1 MKDDFSA
8 SVSAWL
14 RDMEMEETQLLF
26 GSRIWLGCEGD
37 HGTEVGKAASE
48 VFKSLGAVVACS
60 CDCMD
65 PFEEDAAKERLHASE
80 TVVMFASTIDMAAR
94 SLEFCHEV
102 GPASS
107 SLTERLFVTIP
118 QKHETGF
125 IKRRIERHGAKVFV
139 YDAPDVSNGKICAHM
154 VSRAYSLRKQA
165 ERVTREMEESFSP
178 TLGIVVA
185 LEVEFRAAQAI
196 LKDPGRPIRKRDA
209 NGFREYLPGYI
220 DAYGGGRHKVVLIM
234 VGMGNNKA
242 TAQAMRLLQDF
253 KSVQELIM
261 VGIAGGVPGLKAG
274 QKDVRLGDV
283 VVTDETG
290 IAQSDMGKV
299 TDAGFQHR
307 PPPRAASQAWSTL
320 SKGLL
325 AAQAPLQDYWGYVD
339 EICAATDCER
349 PKKDV
354 LRDGVGDEAAVATRR
369 ITDKRRAKGRPFA
382 HNGRIGSGNAV
393 IKSAEERERL
403 RDELDIIAIEMEGSG
418 IAEAAWQSER
428 GYIVVRGICD
438 YANGGKEKSWQPY
451 ASAVAAAFVRHMVE
465 SMPLNGDTTE
475 TR

>member
-1 MKDDFSA
+1 
-8 SVSAWL
+8 
-14 RDMEMEETQLLF
+14 
-26 GSRIWLGCEGD
+26 
-37 HGTEVGKAASE
+37 
-48 VFKSLGAVVACS
+48 
-60 CDCMD
+60 
-65 PFEEDAAKERLHASE
+65 
-80 TVVMFASTIDMAAR
+80 MFASTIDMAAR

-185 LEVEFRAAQAI
+185 LEVEYRAAQAI

-283 VVTDETG
+283 VVTDETFRTQHLTSVFDQLVELCERNRDIG
-290 IAQSDMGKV
+290 FG
-299 TDAGFQHR
+299 DAFSPAPKGLGLR
-307 PPPRAASQAWSTL
+307 LIL
-320 SKGLL
+320 SKNAVRYDFFAHDMFEEVFQLL
-325 AAQAPLQDYWGYVD
+325 IV
-339 EICAATDCER
+339 
-349 PKKDV
+349 V
-354 LRDGVGDEAAVATRR
+354 LRVGSASFDQAV
-369 ITDKRRAKGRPFA
+369 KGMFA
-382 HNGRIGSGNAV
+382 
-393 IKSAEERERL
+393 
-403 RDELDIIAIEMEGSG
+403 
-418 IAEAAWQSER
+418 
-428 GYIVVRGICD
+428 
-438 YANGGKEKSWQPY
+438 
-451 ASAVAAAFVRHMVE
+451 F
-465 SMPLNGDTTE
+465 
-475 TR
+475 